1 MSYQKSFSEIDNKHW
16 ADFKKHLNESANAS
30 DSKKLFSKTI
40 ADLLA
45 DIDPAIGATYGE
57 FESDFMIEE
66 DGYSISE
73 NISENEVFKG
83 LLIISD
89 LPAIIE
95 RYAEATL
102 HRISHQNSLGKDTN
116 GKKLVH

>member
-1 MSYQKSFSEIDNKHW
+1 MSYQKSFSEINNKHW
-16 ADFKKHLNESANAS
+16 ADFKKHLNETENVN
-30 DSKKLFSKTI
+30 DTKKLFSKSV
-40 ADLLA
+40 ANLLA
-45 DIDPAIGATYGE
+45 EVDPAIGATYGE

-66 DGYSISE
+66 DGYSISD
-73 NISENEVFKG
+73 NVSENEVFKG
-83 LLIISD
+83 LHLISD

-102 HRISHQNSLGKDTN
+102 HRITHQNSLGKGTN